1 MVPITWISKNIA
13 ISPAFEMDEINH
25 IKKIGIDA
33 IVDLRSEDQ
42 DDADLIRQA
51 KMEFFHVE
59 VDDRYAPT
67 RNQFDEILD
76 FVNPLLN
83 QDKKILIHCQNGYQR
98 SPLLAITILIKR
110 GMNVT
115 DAKKLLKH
123 RHPTSSFT
131 PPQEE
136 FIEKLK

>member
-1 MVPITWISKNIA
+1 MRARPRHGPT
-13 ISPAFEMDEINH
+13 
-25 IKKIGIDA
+25 
-33 IVDLRSEDQ
+33 
-42 DDADLIRQA
+42 DDADLIEQA

-59 VDDRYAPT
+59 IDDRYAPT
-67 RNQFDEILD
+67 QNQFDEILD